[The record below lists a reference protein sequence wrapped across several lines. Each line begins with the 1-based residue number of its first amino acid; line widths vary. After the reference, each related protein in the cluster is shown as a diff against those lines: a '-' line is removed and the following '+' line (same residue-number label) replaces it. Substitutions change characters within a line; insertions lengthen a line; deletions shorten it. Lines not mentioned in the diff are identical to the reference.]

1 MLRFIR
7 VTINKTMS
15 FIPAPIVRF
24 YHRMA
29 SPPHFYRFTD
39 KLLPWLIAIF
49 ILLAGYGLY
58 SGLYLAP
65 TDYQQGDSY
74 RIIYVHVPAAWMSL
88 FIYVVMAI
96 CGAIGLIWRMKL
108 ADVVLISSAPIGAS
122 FTFIALVTGSLWG
135 KPMWGTWWVW
145 DARLTSELILLFLY
159 LGVISLYGAIED
171 KRTASRAVA
180 ILALVGVIN
189 IPIIHYSVQWWNTLH
204 QGPTVTKMDKPS
216 IHIDM
221 LIPLLLM
228 ATAFTF
234 YYGIAMLQAAKVEL
248 LIREQNKQWVKDMLE
263 TRS

>member
-1 MLRFIR
+1 
-7 VTINKTMS
+7 MS
-15 FIPAPIVRF
+15 IIPAPIVRF

-29 SPPHFYRFTD
+29 SPPHFYSFTD
-39 KLLPWLIAIF
+39 KLLPWLIVIF
-49 ILLAGYGLY
+49 LLLLGTGLY
-58 SGLYLAP
+58 GGLYLAP

-88 FIYVVMAI
+88 FIYVIMAI
-96 CGAIGLIWRMKL
+96 SGAISLIWRMKI

-180 ILALVGVIN
+180 ILALVGVVN

-228 ATAFTF
+228 ATAFKF
-234 YYGIAMLQAAKVEL
+234 YYAIAMLQVAKVEL
-248 LIREQNKQWVKDMLE
+248 LIREQNTQWVKNKLE
-263 TRS
+263 TNR